1 MSAARETPARSTVQT
16 PDGRTLEIALAG
28 PEDGTPLFVLHGTP
42 GAAGL
47 FGPSIATAAERGL
60 RSVAYSR
67 PGHAGS
73 DRQAG
78 RRVADCAS
86 DVAAIADALGFDRF
100 HTVGGSGGGPHSLAC
115 ARLLPARVISAATIA
130 SCAPFDAEG
139 LDWTAGMGDE
149 NIEEF
154 AAMEAGPQALEAFL
168 EGEAKAMAGT
178 TGADIVQA
186 LGDLISDVDARAL
199 TGDFGDY
206 MADQLE
212 RSLSN
217 GIWGWFDDDVAF
229 STDWGFD
236 LDGIE
241 VPVSIWQGSQ
251 DRFVPLAHGEWL
263 AEHVN
268 GARVRM
274 RPEEGHLSLVTDSY
288 GQVLD
293 DLVA

>member
-1 MSAARETPARSTVQT
+1 VGDATETPTRSTVT
-16 PDGRTLEIALAG
+16 AADGRTLEIAVAG

-47 FGPSIATAAERGL
+47 FGPSIAKAAERGL

-67 PGHAGS
+67 PGHGGS
-73 DRQAG
+73 ARQEG

-115 ARLLPARVISAATIA
+115 ARLLPERVISAATIA
-130 SCAPFDAEG
+130 SCAPFDAKG
-139 LDWTAGMGDE
+139 LDWTAGMGQE

-154 AAMEAGPQALEAFL
+154 AAATAGPRELEAFL
-168 EGEAKAMAGT
+168 LREAKAMAGT

-206 MADQLE
+206 MADQLD

-217 GIWGWFDDDVAF
+217 GIWGWFDDDIAF
-229 STDWGFD
+229 FSDWGFD
-236 LDGIE
+236 LGGME
-241 VPVSIWQGSQ
+241 VPVSIWQGAQ

-268 GARVRM
+268 GARVRL
-274 RPEEGHLSLVTDSY
+274 RPEEGHLSLTTDAY
-288 GQVLD
+288 GEVLD